1 MSIVNLF
8 HTTGLFPYPLKSSE
22 KLNQMFSD
30 VSRGGGKGGGGVQK
44 GISGVKCVKRVL
56 KCVWNV
62 LTTEERIR

>member
-1 MSIVNLF
+1 MNLF

-30 VSRGGGKGGGGVQK
+30 VSRGGRKGVQK

-62 LTTEERIR
+62 LTTEEWIR